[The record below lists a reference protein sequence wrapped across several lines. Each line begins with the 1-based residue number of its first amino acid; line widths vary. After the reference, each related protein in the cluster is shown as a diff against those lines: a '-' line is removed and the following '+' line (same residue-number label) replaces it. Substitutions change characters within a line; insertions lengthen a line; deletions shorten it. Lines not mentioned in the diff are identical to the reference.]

1 MPIRPELRIFYRG
14 SAWKAVRRR
23 ILERA
28 GGEFDAKGKYLGGA
42 KCEQCGVPDRQRTWR
57 NGGWWLNVVTGMAHD
72 SRGKQRC
79 AGSEFLPLRSVRIVL
94 TVAHLNHV
102 AGDDRDEN
110 LKALCQWCHLHFDAE
125 HHRETRSK
133 RKDAARPLLA
143 SSPEEWADR
152 FCDFVKRGMSA
163 QQSVIEAGALPE
175 PPAGTRG

>member
-133 RKDAARPLLA
+133 RKDAARPLFCILTQ
-143 SSPEEWADR
+143 STIGKRDR
-152 FCDFVKRGMSA
+152 SA
-163 QQSVIEAGALPE
+163 R
-175 PPAGTRG
+175 TRQDLY